1 MRAFLFSRR
10 RILFLASTLTVGVM
24 ISGVFAASNFALNS
38 GDAVNL
44 VAGSQRVTT
53 CDNDVFIN
61 PPGVTFDSV
70 QQKYLLTTISVSQ
83 VSQQSPSGCGNWIM
97 ELAVGYQGGYQMTS
111 WAIPSSSVDST
122 FYFGGTNT
130 GAGMAKSA
138 LNAIDPALIQNIAL
152 QMYPGVSCAD
162 GGSCA
167 VGDTGPGGGVVV
179 YVSATPITLQGAGKT
194 VTRIEMAPNSWG
206 GATYPTDPAL
216 QMCEPYNGGGPLWT
230 GSKPG
235 GWSGYSNV
243 SLPSGLGYG
252 LSNTNKLLTYN
263 TATVSC
269 ALGSQAASVARNY
282 SGGGFNDWF
291 LPSADELNIICRYA
305 NTLDMTSTA
314 ACTAGTVRPGFIS
327 TANPNWWSSS
337 IYGSQE
343 NVTIRIRNA
352 TGAYSHSSQ
361 SNVSSIRPIRM
372 F

>member
-1 MRAFLFSRR
+1 M
-10 RILFLASTLTVGVM
+10 
-24 ISGVFAASNFALNS
+24 SGVFAASNFALNS
-38 GDAVNL
+38 GNPVNL
-44 VAGSQRVTT
+44 AAGSQRVTT
-53 CDNDVFIN
+53 CDNDVFID
-61 PPGVTFDSV
+61 PPGITFDSA

-111 WAIPSSSVDST
+111 WAIPSSAIDST
-122 FYFGGTNT
+122 FYFGGSTS
-130 GAGMAKSA
+130 GSGMAKSA
-138 LNAIDPALIQNIAL
+138 LSPIDPALVQNIAL
-152 QMYPGVSCAD
+152 QMYPGVGCAD
-162 GGSCA
+162 GGPCA

-179 YVSATPITLQGAGKT
+179 YVSATPITLQGSGRT
-194 VTRIEMAPNSWG
+194 VTRIEMAPNNWG
-206 GATYPTDPAL
+206 GTTYPTDPAL

-230 GSKPG
+230 GTKPG

-263 TATVSC
+263 TSGVSC
-269 ALGSQAASVARNY
+269 ALGSQAAAVARNY
-282 SGGGFNDWF
+282 SGGGLNDWF
-291 LPSADELNIICRYA
+291 LPSADELNIVCRYA